1 MILFDGET
9 NGYRHEILPF
19 GVCNDIVQRAI
30 CVAAALH
37 LAPRMPELRGPAEA
51 GRATII
57 RKLKETAD
65 MNCSSGV
72 FTEATWATI
81 MLLIVTDLV
90 TGNED
95 VLILYRMLQS
105 YLKCR
110 PPNTETSLTTFLIYQ
125 SQL

>member
-19 GVCNDIVQRAI
+19 GVCNDVVQRSI

-37 LAPRMPELRGPAEA
+37 LAPKMPELRVPAEA
-51 GRATII
+51 GRAAII
-57 RKLKETAD
+57 RKLKENSDRRDPSDIFAET
-65 MNCSSGV
+65 
-72 FTEATWATI
+72 TWVTI
-81 MLLIVTDLV
+81 LLLIVTDLV

-105 YLKCR
+105 YIKGR
-110 PPNTETSLTTFLIYQ
+110 PPGLETPLTKFLMYQ
-125 SQL
+125 SQM